1 MQNGKD
7 LNKEELLQRAFDMI
21 SHGSTLENIEKHLRE
36 TTSEEMV
43 SELMIILKK
52 EIHLRNLKAGRL
64 YILSGCIVMG
74 VGFILTCFKYHASE
88 SINMVMYGFTTLGIC
103 ILFVGLYRI
112 FN

>member
-7 LNKEELLQRAFDMI
+7 LNKEELLQKAFDMLTQ
-21 SHGSTLENIEKHLRE
+21 GSTLEHIEKKFRE
-36 TTSEEMV
+36 ITSEEVV
-43 SELMIILKK
+43 SELMVTLKK

-74 VGFILTCFKYHASE
+74 VGFILTCLKYHASE
-88 SINMVMYGFTTLGIC
+88 SINIVMYGFTTLGIC
-103 ILFVGLYRI
+103 ILFVGIYKI